1 VKSTSCIKKDVKP
14 AVGKTAK
21 KAEEKKPYA
30 MRIHES
36 LERIRESELTELG
49 LFELSIRG
57 LLPGDVFREIKRRLE
72 LIRTFLKAGE
82 PDKALHVAEHFLAS
96 PQEAIR
102 RDAS

>member
-1 VKSTSCIKKDVKP
+1 MKKTK
-14 AVGKTAK
+14 
-21 KAEEKKPYA
+21 EKKPHT
-30 MRIHES
+30 MRIHDS

-57 LLPGDVFREIKRRLE
+57 LIPSDVFREIKRRLE

-82 PDKALHVAEHFLAS
+82 PDNALFIVEHFLAS